1 MGEGCGRHY
10 PEHLP
15 LPPQPQAGLL
25 MWLRFPSLSVRFE
38 VENLLGLLRWIIWG
52 IRSIDKIGPSVIKCG
67 IVVEVLTLGGGKA
80 TRMEKVGGGE
90 VQR

>member
-1 MGEGCGRHY
+1 MGEGAR
-10 PEHLP
+10 EALP
-15 LPPQPQAGLL
+15 RAPAAAPQLQAGLL

-67 IVVEVLTLGGGKA
+67 IVGEVLTPGGGRT
-80 TRMEKVGGGE
+80 TRMEKVGGG